1 MNHSLLSADRLT
13 HVKILA
19 VALVAAVVMVAV
31 GITGRIGD
39 TSGASARN
47 QTGYVVVKAG
57 KPVVYTRS
65 ETSAIH

>member
-13 HVKILA
+13 HLKI
-19 VALVAAVVMVAV
+19 VSIALVAAVVIIGV
-31 GITGRIGD
+31 GITARLSD

-65 ETSAIH
+65 ENSTIH